1 MQETRAA
8 KSHWHANQ
16 PQLPMAPVAP
26 AGQTPLTVVTVSPL
40 SGALLDGAEV
50 VEPEPEPEPEP
61 ELEQGEASG

>member
-1 MQETRAA
+1 MGAPISATPPRHLSCAA
-8 KSHWHANQ
+8 VYQN
-16 PQLPMAPVAP
+16 
-26 AGQTPLTVVTVSPL
+26 L